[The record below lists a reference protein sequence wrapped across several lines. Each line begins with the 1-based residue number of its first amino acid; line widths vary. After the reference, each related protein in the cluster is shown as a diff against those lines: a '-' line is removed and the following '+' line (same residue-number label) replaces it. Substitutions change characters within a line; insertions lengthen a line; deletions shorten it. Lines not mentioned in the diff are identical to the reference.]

1 MICEFSMWQEE
12 FDNGGVEGDLFLKQA
27 LNSLLLKD
35 SSSQKN
41 SKMMFKFATFR
52 NLKLPCNTER
62 LLYNGQD

>member
-1 MICEFSMWQEE
+1 MNSQC
-12 FDNGGVEGDLFLKQA
+12 GRRDLIMVVVWKGPFLKQA

-52 NLKLPCNTER
+52 NLKLSCNTER